1 MVDFARRHI
10 GPSADEQQRMLE
22 AIGYST
28 LDELTEAA
36 LPPSATAVPLD
47 LPPALS
53 ETGAQAELPAVR
65 AEDGLLTVGHDELS
79 RRRARKTG

>member
-28 LDELTEAA
+28 LDDLTEAA
-36 LPPSATAVPLD
+36 LPPFTAVRL
-47 LPPALS
+47 
-53 ETGAQAELPAVR
+53 TQKVR
-65 AEDGLLTVGHDELS
+65 LAIESAACARVLRL
-79 RRRARKTG
+79 RRGSSMP